1 MFFPPLKMTFNIF
14 NIHMIMLAR
23 QALLVDKF
31 IHWLTTIGNH
41 VKYVQVAININ
52 VLFWNTELY

>member
-1 MFFPPLKMTFNIF
+1 
-14 NIHMIMLAR
+14 MLAR

-31 IHWLTTIGNH
+31 IHQLTTIGNH

-52 VLFWNTELY
+52 VLFWNIEFYQRMQMLKEFQKHGK